1 MKYPMT
7 VEYQPYNDDWLAG
20 CNRYESLSDK
30 DGKTIYS
37 VCDLTECPED
47 ATLFRSL
54 TSAYDIIELIKFG
67 MYLKYLGYDDIAI
80 TEKEVDW

>member
-7 VEYQPYNDDWLAG
+7 LEYQPYKDDWLEG

-67 MYLKYLGYDDIAI
+67 MRLKYLEYDDIEI
-80 TEKEVDW
+80 IEKEVDW

>member
-1 MKYPMT
+1 MIYPMT
-7 VEYQPYNDDWLAG
+7 IEYQTYGDDWLEG

-37 VCDLTECPED
+37 VCDLTDCPED
-47 ATLFRSL
+47 AVIFRDL
-54 TSAYDIIELIKFG
+54 TSAYDIVELIKFG
-67 MYLKYLGYDDIAI
+67 IHLKYLGYDDIEI

>member
-7 VEYQPYNDDWLAG
+7 VEYQPYNDDWLEG

>member
-30 DGKTIYS
+30 NGKTIYS

>member
-7 VEYQPYNDDWLAG
+7 VEYQPYNDDWLKG

-30 DGKTIYS
+30 NGKTIYS